1 MGTYLNLK
9 KLPVVLALA
18 ALLVVILACAEDD
31 SRSSERDAG
40 TEPTQP
46 SASDSQVNQ
55 DPTPTIITPT
65 AVNQVSISTQVP
77 PTATTTPPIPEPTST
92 PKPAAKLDRPSID
105 LPGGLYVGPQ
115 MVEITTN
122 EPNSQIWYTLDGSDP
137 SETNGIAYNG
147 PIELF
152 TQDVTTVTAV
162 VTSVGALASDST
174 SSQFRFV
181 ENEIESKEP
190 IVLSGN
196 DVLEISDTYYKHRG
210 AVTLSG
216 DSKLIITNSV
226 FEHVKDFAFEH
237 ELKVTDNAEVIVT
250 NSGISTTCNGSFN
263 WAFFDNSKLTV
274 NGMNPALTK
283 CNTWNFMSGTSSIN
297 VTDWETFSGTVCD
310 QTSVSIQDSHR
321 MEVELCM
328 PWPTIMD
335 TELPTVIDQYVF
347 DPGENSTIEFALTMQ
362 DSTVDG
368 WGINVGPESDI
379 TIRNTPGLAVGV
391 GIGYPSVSETMVA
404 EGIRPGHWDDQQWE
418 FGAGAKLRLVNS
430 YTYGWELNAWGG
442 NTMAIRNSDYAG
454 SAVNGSDSKYII
466 ENSTSGQL
474 VAFEEVEMLVTN
486 SIITGDVVANDNTV
500 ITLIDSVVGEE
511 GNENHGGNV
520 FARGNGKVIL
530 KNTKVL
536 GDQTTQD
543 NGEIIVE

>member
-263 WAFFDNSKLTV
+263 
-274 NGMNPALTK
+274 
-283 CNTWNFMSGTSSIN
+283 
-297 VTDWETFSGTVCD
+297 
-310 QTSVSIQDSHR
+310 
-321 MEVELCM
+321 
-328 PWPTIMD
+328 
-335 TELPTVIDQYVF
+335 
-347 DPGENSTIEFALTMQ
+347 
-362 DSTVDG
+362 
-368 WGINVGPESDI
+368 
-379 TIRNTPGLAVGV
+379 
-391 GIGYPSVSETMVA
+391 
-404 EGIRPGHWDDQQWE
+404 
-418 FGAGAKLRLVNS
+418 
-430 YTYGWELNAWGG
+430 
-442 NTMAIRNSDYAG
+442 
-454 SAVNGSDSKYII
+454 
-466 ENSTSGQL
+466 
-474 VAFEEVEMLVTN
+474 
-486 SIITGDVVANDNTV
+486 
-500 ITLIDSVVGEE
+500 
-511 GNENHGGNV
+511 
-520 FARGNGKVIL
+520 
-530 KNTKVL
+530 
-536 GDQTTQD
+536 
-543 NGEIIVE
+543 